1 VGCPSSRQ
9 TADKLVLHAA
19 YGKCRDVLN
28 ELRRPC
34 AYVNCVETTRTR
46 TMLATILQQLKVRTA
61 RGYRSCPFC
70 SHADVSA
77 C

>member
-1 VGCPSSRQ
+1 M
-9 TADKLVLHAA
+9 LVPKAA
-19 YGKCRDVLN
+19 YGERRDVLN

-61 RGYRSCPFC
+61 PRHPVLAVDF
-70 SHADVSA
+70 A
-77 C
+77 CGSGSILMPCCR

>member
-1 VGCPSSRQ
+1 M
-9 TADKLVLHAA
+9 LVPDAS
-19 YGKCRDVLN
+19 YGERRDVLS

-61 RGYRSCPFC
+61 SRPPLLPVLLACAS
-70 SHADVSA
+70 VSIR
-77 C
+77 